1 MLVVAYVT
9 RCFCDSASN
18 KVKNINAVAM
28 FNFIFLLEENLFFD
42 SSRNMCYVYFWI
54 LRSLNLI

>member
-9 RCFCDSASN
+9 RCFSDSASN